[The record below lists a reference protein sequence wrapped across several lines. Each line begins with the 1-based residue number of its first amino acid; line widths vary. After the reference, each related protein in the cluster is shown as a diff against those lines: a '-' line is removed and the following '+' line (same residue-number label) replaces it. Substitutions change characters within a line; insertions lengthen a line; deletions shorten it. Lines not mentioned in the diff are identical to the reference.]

1 MLKDVEWAKDGTYR
15 PGEKFSPERFFNEGL
30 KNSCS
35 FDLQLG
41 YFSSATISV
50 LAEGFATFISKGGV
64 MRLVI
69 NQIVSEDDKVAIQ
82 KGVYGDVIDCMDLS
96 NFNELCKTFD
106 EYQEQ
111 FFRCLS
117 YLIAQKKIDIR
128 IIKPKGK
135 KGIAHTKSGQFR
147 DNDTTT
153 SFTGSAN
160 FTISGL
166 FNNIEEIKID
176 RSDSLDSMT
185 RNRIKSQKESF
196 DAIMNGQRND
206 IEYLSPSQL
215 ETAVSACY
223 QDTSIDEL
231 LNVERQLDRIRF
243 ERKAQK
249 VIEEGGFAHDDINI
263 IDVEPHFPYSSGPR
277 KWLRCGSPWIAHQTC

>member
-15 PGEKFSPERFFNEGL
+15 PGEKYSPERFFNEGL

-69 NQIVSEDDKVAIQ
+69 NQIVSKEDKVAIQ

-96 NFNELCKTFD
+96 NFKELCKTFD

-117 YLIAQKKIDIR
+117 FLIAQNR
-128 IIKPKGK
+128 I
-135 KGIAHTKSGQFR
+135 Q
-147 DNDTTT
+147 
-153 SFTGSAN
+153 
-160 FTISGL
+160 
-166 FNNIEEIKID
+166 IKI
-176 RSDSLDSMT
+176 T
-185 RNRIKSQKESF
+185 EVSQVNK
-196 DAIMNGQRND
+196 
-206 IEYLSPSQL
+206 YQL
-215 ETAVSACY
+215 AC
-223 QDTSIDEL
+223 L
-231 LNVERQLDRIRF
+231 
-243 ERKAQK
+243 
-249 VIEEGGFAHDDINI
+249 
-263 IDVEPHFPYSSGPR
+263 
-277 KWLRCGSPWIAHQTC
+277 